1 MGFFGWHAM
10 NTNTMAKE
18 SVLHEDHT
26 KKKCLGHVTVK
37 PTYTEPQTYIG
48 QDFCNAQ
55 FKYTLYELFKNHIC
69 ARISLNNCSRFNNE
83 QTYIKTNLL

>member
-26 KKKCLGHVTVK
+26 KK
-37 PTYTEPQTYIG
+37 
-48 QDFCNAQ
+48 NA
-55 FKYTLYELFKNHIC
+55 LVM
-69 ARISLNNCSRFNNE
+69 
-83 QTYIKTNLL
+83 